1 MFEFFKE
8 AAQTVSQGLDWGK
21 TAAQDG
27 WSATKEFSNEAA
39 NAAKDAAVAAA
50 HKVKVAAIAAEAKVE
65 ALARAAAKKIHEGYD
80 ATKQVAGQA
89 VDKVRQAAL
98 DAEAR
103 VITTIAENVTAYAVA
118 DAERFSSLH
127 TKLDKRDRFSSKVCV
142 ACAAN
147 ATKHPDKRDG
157 QFLGAD
163 CPDTHANKPGAG
175 AKPKGCA
182 CDAQGKPLPKIMF
195 TNGINNN
202 PEQVCETMHALANS
216 RCAEVTTVFN
226 ATYAD
231 ESLTGPARRA
241 ADYLDALK
249 SGGKGAVKGGL
260 LGAVIGGLPGI
271 LGGVAKGMVT
281 GALPEVGLQEASRLG
296 LVQDVLDCVDTINH
310 ASVEAATKVL
320 AKEIVDTLNGPDGKM
335 TLYAHS
341 QGGLNAAAA
350 IAQAKRE
357 LIASEKERLEDQGV
371 DPALA
376 KARAKAFAEGKLA
389 KLDVS
394 TFGTLER
401 GLPDGPNYSRY
412 TNPNDPVPKVI
423 KAAQEGLVPEE
434 VKADPVRAALVN
446 VVDMPAQLDSMAAHG
461 MIETYIPWLTNTAN
475 KGQCC

>member
-1 MFEFFKE
+1 MFEFFKD

-21 TAAQDG
+21 TAAQEG
-27 WSATKEFSNEAA
+27 WSATKEFSSEAA
-39 NAAKDAAVAAA
+39 NAAKDAAVAAT
-50 HKVKVAAIAAEAKVE
+50 HKVKVAAIAAEAHVE
-65 ALARAAAKKIHEGYD
+65 ALARAAAKKTHEWYD
-80 ATKQVAGQA
+80 ATKQVAGQ
-89 VDKVRQAAL
+89 VIDKTRQAAL
-98 DAEAR
+98 DTEAK
-103 VITTIAENVTAYAVA
+103 VVTKAAAKLTAYAVA
-118 DAERFSSLH
+118 DPERFASLH
-127 TKLDKRDRFSSKVCV
+127 AKLDKRDRFSSTVCV
-142 ACAAN
+142 ACEAN

-157 QFLGAD
+157 QFMGAD
-163 CPDTHANKPGAG
+163 CPDTHASKPEAG
-175 AKPKGCA
+175 AKPEGCA

-231 ESLTGPARRA
+231 KNLTRPERRG

-249 SGGKGAVKGGL
+249 DGGKGAVKGGL
-260 LGAVIGGLPGI
+260 LGAVIGGLPGM
-271 LGGVAKGMVT
+271 LGGVANGMII
-281 GALPEVGLQEASRLG
+281 GALPAVGLQEASRLG

-335 TLYAHS
+335 TFYAHS

-357 LIASEKERLEDQGV
+357 LIASGKERLEDQGV
-371 DPALA
+371 DPSIA
-376 KARAKAFAEGKLA
+376 KVKAKAFAESKLS

-412 TNPNDPVPKVI
+412 TNPNDPIPKII

-434 VKADPVRAALVN
+434 VRKDPAGASKVN
-446 VVDMPAQLDSMAAHG
+446 VVDMPAQLDPMAAHG
-461 MIETYIPWLTNTAN
+461 MNETYIPWLTKTAN
-475 KGQCC
+475 KGKCC